1 MSKDFDE
8 WFDDHQDTYQ
18 LQQWREARMCA
29 NEAWSYQQ
37 AEIERLNK
45 RFKLLQHA
53 SINMTDGTFG
63 TQNITLIGDGLREA
77 LWDDKQ

>member
-8 WFDDHQDTYQ
+8 WFEDHQDTYQ

-37 AEIERLNK
+37 AEIERLNT
-45 RFKLLQHA
+45 RLSVLQSAADHA
-53 SINMTDGTFG
+53 FHDA
-63 TQNITLIGDGLREA
+63 A
-77 LWDDKQ
+77 LDNEMYAAIVGHKQ